1 MVSVK
6 NKEAF
11 VQTTE
16 DFASRSSI
24 HGVGYVFDRNLGPVD
39 RILWV
44 FVVLAFLCLAGFLT
58 INIWTQW
65 REEQVRVFFL
75 LMSYRVIF
83 LTAPHHQFQ
92 YQKENRQ
99 AANHGF
105 LFGTEYHPVDWL

>member
-1 MVSVK
+1 MARVK
-6 NKEAF
+6 KKAAF
-11 VQTTE
+11 VQTAE

-39 RILWV
+39 RILWI

-75 LMSYRVIF
+75 LMSYRFIF
-83 LTAPHHQFQ
+83 LTAPTPNFST
-92 YQKENRQ
+92 KKKTARQ
-99 AANHGF
+99 PITVFF
-105 LFGTEYHPVDWL
+105 LVLNITL